1 MARKI
6 TRTHQSRRAARHE
19 FAGIEIVGA
28 LLTPDM
34 LGRIAAFDANDQSED
49 GYGIP
54 AGLKLRDEI
63 ARYYR
68 IGEALWSRFAAA
80 RSHSVGASER
90 FALELLRQCFGFD
103 TIKPQATT
111 LIGEREFPVR
121 HVALNGRVPIVIAP
135 APVDGA
141 RRSGLEE
148 SLVQLGDGSR
158 RRSATLLVQEYLN
171 SMEGACWGLTSDG
184 VSLRLLRDNIS
195 LTRPAWIEANLAKI
209 FSEGLFPD
217 FSALWMLIHQSRFGG
232 DHAAVADCSLER
244 WRDRGRTE
252 GVAAREKLRQG
263 VEAALRELGQG
274 FIEHPKNDFLR
285 QALRDGSLTRQSFFE
300 ELLRLVYRLI
310 FLFAAEDRELLHA
323 PDATPEAR
331 RAYVEGYS
339 LGRLRERS
347 MRRVAWDR
355 HGDSW
360 EGLKVTFVALSRGE
374 VRLGLPALGGLFACG
389 VLPNLDGAQIENR
402 RFLAAIWRLAWLR
415 PDGQPLTRVNWRDME
430 TEELGSVYESLLELT
445 PLASADRRTFEFAEG
460 DETKG
465 NARKTTGSYYTP
477 DALVKLLL
485 ESTLDPVLD
494 AAEARGGSDPVGE
507 ILKLSIIDPA
517 CGSGHFLLGAA
528 RRTAGRIAKL
538 RSPGAPSQSEF
549 QHALREV
556 VAHCIYGVDR
566 NPMAVELCKVALWIE
581 ALEPG
586 KPLTFL
592 DAQIRCGDSL
602 IGVFDRSMLERGIPD
617 EAYKPLTGDD
627 KEIAKAYGRYNKQQ
641 RDGKG
646 ATGFLAELRPP
657 ISLTHADRLLAN
669 MPQETLEQVG
679 EKTRSFDH
687 LRHQDEWVRLK
698 SASDLYVSAYL
709 YTAAFFSP
717 KPASHAASSF
727 DDSRMPLTEHVWKA
741 AGGNAVPMLLLEG
754 ARRTSDTVGAF
765 HWHIEFPR
773 IFDAGGFDVVIGNP
787 PWERIKLQELEFFAA
802 RSPIIAT
809 APTKSEREK
818 LVKALEKAES
828 DTPDGRLW
836 TEFQFAKRTAEATS
850 EFVRSSGRYPLTGKG
865 DVNTYALF
873 AEHFS
878 MLTKRDGRAGI
889 IVPTGIATDS
899 STAAFF
905 GDLIDS
911 KRLRA
916 LFGFYEIRA
925 WFKETDD
932 RKSFCILCLGEQ
944 SGAAEFCFDIKEIS
958 DLGHAE
964 RRFTLTPE
972 QIAKINPN
980 TKTAPVFRSRA
991 DAEIAAK
998 LYQRAPVL
1006 IEKRSEENGGDV
1018 NPWNLTFQTMFHM
1031 SSDSGFFRTSPQ
1043 LDAESWT
1050 REGADWVREEDD
1062 AVKRYVP
1069 LYEAKMIHHFDH
1081 RFGAFANLTE
1091 RPADGSLPETP
1102 LSDRQNPGFE
1112 PDPWFWVPEDE
1123 VTLRMARVPSNLKRA
1138 WREKKGERCLKILA
1152 EWVAGYFSDI
1162 DGPPAREGD
1171 LARILGRHH
1180 PWRSILGGSPDRF
1193 LLDPKTVTAGAAM
1206 QRETPLTPHDLAFLE
1221 NNSDEPLAL
1230 TAALVTQKKPKWLMG
1245 WRDITNNSAERTI
1258 IGTVFPAVGVG
1269 NNLPIWHLPLGL
1281 EGGLS
1286 AAFLAH
1292 FSSLVVDCIGRHK
1305 VGGNHLNFFIAEQL
1319 PALQPSFFSSSDLTF
1334 ITSRVLELTYSSHA
1348 MRQWAEDLGYTGAP
1362 FPWNEARRSMLRGEL
1377 DAFFARK
1384 YGLTRDELRYVL
1396 DPADAK
1402 GADYPSE
1409 TFRVLKNNE
1418 ESRYHEYRTGR
1429 LVLDAW
1435 DRLATTNVG
1444 VEPIEVRAR
1453 SVTPSTLR
1461 DGAWARPL
1469 PAGPG
1474 DAGAMLAAILKATTG
1489 PLPARQVRLV
1499 AILGLEPRLLLP
1511 HLDASQAVEW
1521 QRLIGAEAAPLTG
1534 NATSFAP
1541 RVDRNWGAAVIAHRG
1556 NGRLVENLTVGTWA
1570 PGPGL
1575 DLIDTAGWPDGRAG
1589 LVMGVLAQISTDTVV
1604 SAMPEEIRG
1613 WVDAAAA

>member
-80 RSHSVGASER
+80 RSHSAGASER
-90 FALELLRQCFGFD
+90 FVLELLRQCFGFD
-103 TIKPQATT
+103 TIKPQGTT

-121 HVALNGRVPIVIAP
+121 HSALNGRVPIVITP

-171 SMEGACWGLTSDG
+171 SMEGACWGLASDG

-217 FSALWMLIHQSRFGG
+217 FSALWMLIHQSRFGN
-232 DHAAVADCSLER
+232 DHAAVEDCSLER

-252 GVAAREKLRQG
+252 GVAAREKLRMG

-274 FIEHPKNDFLR
+274 FIEHPKNELLR

-360 EGLKVTFVALSRGE
+360 EGLKVTFIALSRSE
-374 VRLGLPALGGLFACG
+374 VRLGLPALGGLFARG
-389 VLPNLDGAQIENR
+389 VLGNLDGAQIENR

-445 PLASADRRTFEFAEG
+445 PLASADTRTFEFAEG

-528 RRTAGRIAKL
+528 RRAASRIAKL

-627 KEIAKAYGRYNKQQ
+627 KEIAKTYSRYNKQQ
-641 RDGKG
+641 RDGRG
-646 ATGFLAELRPP
+646 ATGFLLDLRPP
-657 ISLTHADRLLAN
+657 VSLTRADHQLAE
-669 MPQETLEQVG
+669 MPQETLEQVS
-679 EKTRSFDH
+679 EKNRSFDDI
-687 LRHQDEWVRLK
+687 RKKDEWVRLK
-698 SASDLYVSAYL
+698 SASDLYISAYL

-717 KPASHAASSF
+717 KQVFHTPPIF
-727 DDSRMPLTEHVWKA
+727 DDSKMPLTEHVWKA
-741 AGGNAVPMLLLEG
+741 AGGQSIPNNLITG
-754 ARRTSDTVGAF
+754 ARETSEMVGAF

-787 PWERIKLQELEFFAA
+787 PWEVSQLSEQEFFAA
-802 RSPIIAT
+802 KSPEIA
-809 APTKSEREK
+809 ALSGDARK
-818 LVKALEKAES
+818 KAIARLEVEN
-828 DTPDGRLW
+828 PRLW
-836 TEFQFAKRTAEATS
+836 SEFQGAKRTSEATN
-850 EFVRSSGRYPLTGKG
+850 EFVRSGGRFNLTAVGKL
-865 DVNTYALF
+865 NTYALF
-873 AEHFS
+873 AELFS
-878 MLTKRDGRAGI
+878 QIVRPQGRAGVLI
-889 IVPTGIATDS
+889 PTGIATDS
-899 STAAFF
+899 STAPFF
-905 GDLIDS
+905 SSLIS
-911 KRLRA
+911 KKFLRS
-916 LFGFYEIRA
+916 LYSFYEVRR
-925 WFKETDD
+925 WFKGTDD
-932 RKSFCILCLGEQ
+932 RKSFCVLCMGRGDE
-944 SGAAEFCFDIKEIS
+944 AAEFCFDIDVVD
-958 DLGHAE
+958 DLQNAE
-964 RRFTLTPE
+964 RRFKLTAPE
-972 QIAKINPN
+972 IERLNPN
-980 TKTAPVFRSRA
+980 TKTAPIFRSRA
-991 DAEIAAK
+991 DAELTTKIYGR
-998 LYQRAPVL
+998 LPVL
-1006 IEKRSEENGGDV
+1006 IHERPGENADV
-1018 NPWNLTFQTMFHM
+1018 NPWGVSFQQGLFNMT
-1031 SSDSGFFRTSPQ
+1031 SASELFRTEYQ
-1043 LDAESWT
+1043 LLS
-1050 REGADWVREEDD
+1050 EGWERDGSEWLRDKEVGVER
-1062 AVKRYVP
+1062 RVP

-1081 RFGAFANLTE
+1081 RWATYNS
-1091 RPADGSLPETP
+1091 GSEEDEEGSSEVTAAEK
-1102 LSDRQNPGFE
+1102 QNAYFE
-1112 PDPWFWVPEDE
+1112 PSPRYWVPEEE
-1123 VTLRMARVPSNLKRA
+1123 VTLRASRVPAALKRA
-1138 WREKKGERCLKILA
+1138 IREESVERILKGLA
-1152 EWVAGYFSDI
+1152 EWLVGYFV
-1162 DGPPAREGD
+1162 AEGRTIAEVD
-1171 LARILGRHH
+1171 LGRILGRHH
-1180 PWRSILGGSPDRF
+1180 SWRTICGATPERF
-1193 LLDPKTVTAGAAM
+1193 LREPTTLTSGATS
-1206 QRETPLTPHDLAFLE
+1206 QRETPLSEDDIIFLAESNNREPLDLAM
-1221 NNSDEPLAL
+1221 
-1230 TAALVTQKKPKWLMG
+1230 ALVRRKQPRWLMG
-1245 WRDITNNSAERTI
+1245 WRDIALRSVERTAI
-1258 IGTVFPAVGVG
+1258 AAVFPKVGVG
-1269 NNLPIWHLPLGL
+1269 HTMPIFHLQADAR
-1281 EGGLS
+1281 LS
-1286 AAFLAH
+1286 AAHLAMWTSLPFDFIARLSIGGTH
-1292 FSSLVVDCIGRHK
+1292 LTYSYLKQFAVLPPSSFTTAD
-1305 VGGNHLNFFIAEQL
+1305 LNFIQ
-1319 PALQPSFFSSSDLTF
+1319 
-1334 ITSRVLELTYSSHA
+1334 SRVVELTYTSYS
-1348 MRQWAEDLGYTGAP
+1348 MRLWAEDLGYFGTP
-1362 FPWNEARRSMLRGEL
+1362 FSWDEIRRAVLRAEL

-1384 YGLTRDELRYVL
+1384 YGLTRDELRYIL

-1402 GADYPSE
+1402 GEGYPSE
-1409 TFRVLKNNE
+1409 TFRVLKNKE
-1418 ESRYHEYRTGR
+1418 ETRYNEYRTGR

-1435 DRLATTNVG
+1435 DRLAVTNMG
-1444 VEPIEVRAR
+1444 ASPIEVRA
-1453 SVTPSTLR
+1453 VAPSTLR

-1474 DAGAMLAAILKATTG
+1474 DAGAMLAAILKAMTG
-1489 PLPARQVRLV
+1489 PLPARQVRLAAV
-1499 AILGLEPRLLLP
+1499 LGLEPRLLLP

-1541 RVDRNWGAAVIAHRG
+1541 RVDRNWGAAVRAHRG
-1556 NGRLVENLTVGTWA
+1556 NGRLLENLTVGTWA
-1570 PGPGL
+1570 PGLSL

-1589 LVMGVLAQISTDTVV
+1589 LVMGVLAKISTDTVV
-1604 SAMPEEIRG
+1604 LAMPEEIRG
-1613 WVDAAAA
+1613 WIDAAAA

>member
-19 FAGIEIVGA
+19 FAGIEVVGA

-90 FALELLRQCFGFD
+90 FVLELLGQCFGFD

-121 HVALNGRVPIVIAP
+121 HIALNGRVPIVIAP
-135 APVDGA
+135 APVEGA

-217 FSALWMLIHQSRFGG
+217 FSALWMLIHQSRFGS

-274 FIEHPKNDFLR
+274 FIEHPKNDLLR

-360 EGLKVTFVALSRGE
+360 EGLKVTFVALSRSE
-374 VRLGLPALGGLFACG
+374 VRLGLPALGGLFARG
-389 VLPNLDGAQIENR
+389 VLANLDGAQIENR

-445 PLASADRRTFEFAEG
+445 PLASADTRTFEFAEG

-485 ESTLDPVLD
+485 DSTLDPVLD

-528 RRTAGRIAKL
+528 RRAAARIAKL
-538 RSPGAPSQSEF
+538 RSPGAPSQTEF

-556 VAHCIYGVDR
+556 VSHCIYGVDR

-617 EAYKPLTGDD
+617 EAYKALTGDD
-627 KEIAKAYGRYNKQQ
+627 REMAKTYARYNKQQ

-646 ATGFLAELRPP
+646 ATGFLNELRPP
-657 ISLTHADRLLAN
+657 ASLTRADRLLAE

-679 EKTRSFDH
+679 EKTRGFDNI
-687 LRHQDEWVRLK
+687 RKQDEWVRLK

-717 KPASHAASSF
+717 KSAPQAVSGF

-741 AGGNAVPMLLLEG
+741 AGGSTVPLHLFEG
-754 ARRTSDTVGAF
+754 ARKTSEAVAAF

-773 IFDAGGFDVVIGNP
+773 IFDNGGFDVVVGNP
-787 PWERIKLQELEFFAA
+787 PWERIKLQEQEFFAT
-802 RSPIIAT
+802 RSPMIAT
-809 APTKSEREK
+809 AANKAEREK
-818 LVKALEKAES
+818 LINALEGAQPDS
-828 DTPDGRLW
+828 PDGRLW
-836 TEFQFAKRTAEATS
+836 TEFQFAKRTAEASS

-873 AEHFS
+873 AEHFAQ
-878 MLTKRDGRAGI
+878 LARPEGRAGV

-899 STAAFF
+899 STSAFF
-905 GDLIDS
+905 SNLIS
-911 KRLRA
+911 KQSIRSLYS
-916 LFGFYEIRA
+916 FYEIRR
-925 WFKETDD
+925 WFKGTDD
-932 RKSFCILCLGEQ
+932 RKSFCILCLGK
-944 SGAAEFCFDIKEIS
+944 GDVPAEFCFDIDAVE
-958 DLGHAE
+958 DVQNPE
-964 RRFTLTPE
+964 RRFRLAPAE
-972 QIAKINPN
+972 IARINPN
-980 TKTAPVFRSRA
+980 TFTAPVFRSRA
-991 DAEIAAK
+991 DAELTSKIYAH
-998 LYQRAPVL
+998 APVL
-1006 IEKRSEENGGDV
+1006 IHERQQDLGGDD
-1018 NPWNLTFQTMFHM
+1018 NPWGITFQTLFHM
-1031 SSDSGFFRTSPQ
+1031 SGDSGLFRTAPQ
-1043 LDAESWT
+1043 LEAKGWT
-1050 REGADWVREEDD
+1050 RDGADWLSETENGFER
-1062 AVKRYVP
+1062 RVP

-1081 RFGAFANLTE
+1081 RWATYAASSSDDEDGARDCTIVE
-1091 RPADGSLPETP
+1091 K
-1102 LSDRQNPGFE
+1102 QNSTFE
-1112 PDPWFWVPEDE
+1112 PAPRYWVPDIE
-1123 VTLRMARVPSNLKRA
+1123 VKMRAARVPASLKRA
-1138 WREKKGERCLKILA
+1138 VREEARERILKSLA
-1152 EWVAGYFSDI
+1152 ESLVGYF
-1162 DGPPAREGD
+1162 AAEHRTMREGD
-1171 LARILGRHH
+1171 LTQILGRHH
-1180 PWRSILGGSPDRF
+1180 PWRSVLSTSPDRF
-1193 LLDPKTVTAGAAM
+1193 LLDPKTRANGGAAHSD
-1206 QRETPLTPHDLAFLE
+1206 TPL
-1221 NNSDEPLAL
+1221 NSDDLVFLSQGPDDPLELAKAL
-1230 TAALVTQKKPKWLMG
+1230 IEQKQPRWLMG
-1245 WRDITNNSAERTI
+1245 WRDIALRSVERTVI
-1258 IGTVFPAVGVG
+1258 ASVFPMVGA
-1269 NNLPIWHLPLGL
+1269 NHKLPLFY
-1281 EGGLS
+1281 LS
-1286 AAFLAH
+1286 AGPKVAAVFIGLMTSLTFDYLA
-1292 FSSLVVDCIGRHK
+1292 RQK
-1305 VGGNHLNFFIAEQL
+1305 VGGSSLTYFYLKQFAV
-1319 PALQPSFFSSSDLTF
+1319 PSLSSFTLADISF
-1334 ITSRVLELTYSSHA
+1334 VVPRVLELTYTSQS
-1348 MRQWAEDLGYTGAP
+1348 MRPWAEDLGYSGAP
-1362 FPWNEARRSMLRGEL
+1362 FIWDEDRRASLRSEL
-1377 DAFFARK
+1377 DAFFAGK

-1396 DPADAK
+1396 DPADAR

-1409 TFRVLKNNE
+1409 TFRVLKSKE
-1418 ESRYHEYRTGR
+1418 EVRYHEYRTGR

-1435 DRLATTNVG
+1435 DRLAATNIG
-1444 VEPIEVRAR
+1444 TKAIEVRAV
-1453 SVTPSTLR
+1453 SPSMLR

-1474 DAGAMLAAILKATTG
+1474 DAGAMLAAILKAMNG
-1489 PLPARQVRLV
+1489 PLPARQVRLA

-1511 HLDASQAVEW
+1511 HLDASQKVEW
-1521 QRLIGAEAAPLTG
+1521 QRLVGAEAAQLTG

-1556 NGRLVENLTVGTWA
+1556 NGRLVEDLTVGSWA

-1575 DLIDTAGWPDGRAG
+1575 NLIDTAGWPDGRAG